1 MFVVLVWL
9 HIVAA
14 TAWVGSMIFFAAV
27 AVPVLR
33 KPEVRAAAPRLIR
46 LLGARFRVLGWVSLS
61 VLIVTGI
68 TNLVARGIG
77 WTTLGDATFWGTSFG
92 RSLAYKLGLVAF
104 VLVATVAHELLAGR
118 RALDT
123 LERDPTSPEA
133 VRTRLVASWLG
144 RAVMLASL
152 AILFFATTLVR
163 GC

>member
-14 TAWVGSMIFFAAV
+14 TAWVGSMIFFATV

-77 WTTLGDATFWGTSFG
+77 WSTLVDATFWGTAFG
-92 RSLAYKLGLVAF
+92 RSLAYKLALVAF

-118 RALDT
+118 RALDA
-123 LERDPTSPEA
+123 LERDPTSPQA

-144 RAVMLASL
+144 RTVMLASL
-152 AILFFATTLVR
+152 AILFLATTLVR